1 MFAGRVCVWGG
12 GLIACFPN
20 DMFLT
25 ALSLRLLVPST
36 PNSYTNA
43 SPVPV
48 DRFFGSVHA
57 YVDVREN
64 GRE

>member
-1 MFAGRVCVWGG
+1 M
-12 GLIACFPN
+12 IACFPN